1 MITKQN
7 DTSSGG
13 MSGWEDAR
21 RRATRAGSA
30 LLLIV
35 LFALGL
41 VPGAGVKAAGPI
53 VPRILASMTTAQ
65 REVALTFDDGPS
77 LYTPQVLAVLH
88 RFGAQATFFLIG
100 REIGQYPATVRAEVA
115 AGDEIGN
122 HTYTHA
128 NLLGLPNSLVL
139 AELAETQ
146 AAARQAGGV
155 TPTWFRP
162 PFGDVDERVAEL
174 AASLGLRTITWSVD
188 PRDWTRPG
196 VSFIV
201 ARVLADV
208 RPGSVIV
215 MHDGGGDRSETV
227 IALSIILPALRERG
241 YQFVTLDAL
250 FSSSPPHPCDLA
262 GGARWFSSEGI
273 ARYPTHRIYRAWQD
287 MFCSGTNLGPA
298 TSPEYRLSPTV
309 IAQDFAGTA
318 HRLEWDTK
326 TGTVHVTIIWS
337 WAIRVFTERGV
348 SPLWHTPITQAWFD
362 QYFHGYDWGPA
373 LEPLHRAKGYSYQH
387 FANGYAFDEGGRVLW
402 RK

>member
-1 MITKQN
+1 MIAKQK
-7 DTSSGG
+7 DTSSG
-13 MSGWEDAR
+13 SIFGWEDAR
-21 RRATRAGSA
+21 RRSNWPGGAI
-30 LLLIV
+30 LLIF

-41 VPGAGVKAAGPI
+41 TPGAGVKAASPI
-53 VPRILASMTTAQ
+53 LPRIIVSMSTAQ

-77 LYTPQVLAVLH
+77 SYTPQVLAVLN
-88 RFGAQATFFLIG
+88 RFGAHATFFLIG
-100 REIGQYPATVRAEVA
+100 REIGQYQATVKAEIA
-115 AGDEIGN
+115 AGNEIGN

-139 AELAETQ
+139 AQLAETQ
-146 AAARQAGGV
+146 AAARQAAGV

-162 PFGDVDERVAEL
+162 PFGAVDERVAEL

-201 ARVLADV
+201 GRVLADV

-227 IALSIILPALRERG
+227 LALSIILSALRERG

-250 FSSSPPHPCDLA
+250 FNPSPPHPCDLA
-262 GGARWFSSEGI
+262 GGARWFSSGGI
-273 ARYPTHRIYRAWQD
+273 ARYPTHRIYQAWQD

-298 TSPEYRLSPTV
+298 TSPEYRLSSIL

-318 HRLEWDTK
+318 HRLDWDAK
-326 TGTVHVTIIWS
+326 TGTIHVSIIWS
-337 WAIRVFTERGV
+337 WAVRVYSERGIG
-348 SPLWHTPITQAWFD
+348 PLWHTPITEAWFD

-373 LEPLHRAKGYSYQH
+373 LEQPQRAKGYTYQR
-387 FANGYAFDEGGRVLW
+387 FANGYAIDQGGKVLW